1 MRYEK
6 GHKEQTRQRIVEAAS
21 ERFRADG
28 IDAVG
33 VVSLMNDVGLT
44 QGGFYNHFGSKE
56 DLVRECIAVGSNAA
70 MERFAIRVAA
80 SADEPWRALIDLYL
94 STMHRDH
101 PEHGCMAAALSG
113 EMGRRPASTREVFT
127 EGYEEM
133 LDLIGS
139 TLPQDIAAARRRTL
153 AIAVM
158 SSMVG
163 SMSLA
168 RAVADPALSEDILAL
183 GRRSSVEL
191 VEAERA
197 AA

>member
-56 DLVRECIAVGSNAA
+56 DLVRECVATGSSASVEK
-70 MERFAIRVAA
+70 MSSKVAA
-80 SADEPWRALIDLYL
+80 SRGEPWRALVGAYL
-94 STMHRDH
+94 SAEHRDH
-101 PEHGCMAAALSG
+101 PETGCVAATLSG
-113 EMGRRPASTREVFT
+113 EMARRPDSTREAFT
-127 EGYEEM
+127 DGYTEM
-133 LDLIGS
+133 VELIMS
-139 TLPQDIAAARRRTL
+139 TLPDTVRGKRRRTL
-153 AIAVM
+153 AMTVFA
-158 SSMVG
+158 SLVG

-168 RAVADPALSEDILAL
+168 RAVADPGLSDDILSLGKQSAL
-183 GRRSSVEL
+183 EL
-191 VEAERA
+191 IDAG
-197 AA
+197 